1 MCKKASTNKGQQE
14 VNVPSTSSLV
24 AGTATQRGQQTAAS
38 AANKLSHIIADP
50 HKSFREPVAKEE
62 GSSYKCCVV
71 GCPVAAGTGQEEV
84 GVWLFALPSK
94 EEEPSLHS
102 AWLKGVRINLK
113 ANRPQSPR
121 VCFRHFDSAK
131 DFVTLRHRVR
141 GLEVNAVPSI
151 QIPMLKFVN
160 KLNQNPFGRKS
171 LQPQNTNNR
180 LNTSFG
186 QDANSAAGKNT
197 PRQETRSTVVAS
209 PALGSVAC
217 GSLLAAAKFTRSVTS
232 TVTEMTEESLRVA
245 PQPVGAVGPSSSSMT
260 ETLHKLTAEHPE
272 VSDRNTV
279 TETAGEGLHAAPE
292 PKDAGRPS
300 MALIS
305 EAPKQTTVE
314 LADVSA
320 QAVME
325 TAAESLYTAP
335 EPKDAG
341 STSAALMSEA
351 PKQGRVESVEVSV
364 QIVTETMQKSL
375 HAAPEPK
382 DAGRP
387 SMTLMSEAPKQ
398 EAVWSTHISAQT
410 VMETTAESLY
420 AAPEPKDG
428 GSTSVAL
435 MPDARKQTVESSDVG
450 AQTVTETTTESLYTA
465 QEPKDAV
472 STTMALMPDARK
484 QETVESS
491 DVGAQTVTET
501 TTESLYTAQ
510 EPKDA
515 VSTTMALMSDTRKQE
530 TVESADVGAQTV
542 TETTAEN
549 LYTAP
554 ELKDAGSPS
563 VALMSGNPKQGRVE
577 SVEVSA
583 KTVTE
588 TTQKSLHAAPQ
599 PEGAGSPRVAL
610 MSETPKQASVESADD
625 SAQTVTDTTGESLHA
640 ALQPVGA
647 VNPSSDFTMEA
658 PKKETVQ
665 PIKDS
670 ASTLA
675 GATKDG
681 ISSTAQP
688 KAISTGSSSTAHT
701 LNEATSEPTEVN
713 VCTAARETGGTL
725 NIAQEFEDDV
735 NLSKSVNLM
744 ADTPKEA
751 PAEPTKD
758 DALPPVTM
766 ESSDIAAQPKEAT
779 DCSRSSATETH
790 KASDAPKLAADAYS
804 MVQPPEKDLDKEPLA
819 QDTGD
824 TDAGSEMEDSPSSPI
839 ECITTFG
846 YVSAES
852 KNLEALSSSAEQPS
866 SDSKSSI
873 FDCMIVEMSPASTI
887 TLSSDEDECSLDAE
901 PISNEGTVE
910 TRVSNVVTAQDST
923 PPPAP
928 AHSFVCKLESASND
942 VSGDV
947 QTAASSR
954 NSAFSSVLC
963 VDPDAQ
969 ISTECSVTG
978 TPVTVSFNSCD
989 KRSSPSLGSGLVM
1002 KATRTGS
1009 GGHDLLLPKR
1019 QSGKIATVRV
1029 AEPPVTILTRVK
1041 DRKQKAPITLES
1053 QRHVSGVSSNTFGC
1067 LASARE
1073 GYNSAAGVVLK
1084 EETRCPPSGGCDVSS
1099 RAVIQKTV
1107 TIPSRVISY
1116 DGHRLQV
1123 TRGTVAT
1130 RCKSAQRHS
1139 PEASVNADIHGTD
1152 SSWPEGD
1159 GQVTLFHPSQGRYII
1174 EREVVGDE
1182 EEFGMHATSFRVDW
1196 IFTGSAPNMPRST
1209 SSLHQPF

>member
-1 MCKKASTNKGQQE
+1 MSRSTKTLRRPSPEHVTRLKASLSKCSKEEFFVSDDSTDVDDPDCTRVANDLESEPSPSVAAAGSGTVGKDVPIRRDRSRSEKGAPRSSGRTGVKRLGSVVKDLRKDRKKLKLQDTSGGHRKDDMCKKASTNKGQQE

-928 AHSFVCKLESASND
+928 AH
-942 VSGDV
+942 
-947 QTAASSR
+947 
-954 NSAFSSVLC
+954 
-963 VDPDAQ
+963 
-969 ISTECSVTG
+969 
-978 TPVTVSFNSCD
+978 
-989 KRSSPSLGSGLVM
+989 
-1002 KATRTGS
+1002 
-1009 GGHDLLLPKR
+1009 
-1019 QSGKIATVRV
+1019 
-1029 AEPPVTILTRVK
+1029 
-1041 DRKQKAPITLES
+1041 
-1053 QRHVSGVSSNTFGC
+1053 
-1067 LASARE
+1067 
-1073 GYNSAAGVVLK
+1073 
-1084 EETRCPPSGGCDVSS
+1084 
-1099 RAVIQKTV
+1099 
-1107 TIPSRVISY
+1107 
-1116 DGHRLQV
+1116 
-1123 TRGTVAT
+1123 
-1130 RCKSAQRHS
+1130 
-1139 PEASVNADIHGTD
+1139 
-1152 SSWPEGD
+1152 
-1159 GQVTLFHPSQGRYII
+1159 
-1174 EREVVGDE
+1174 
-1182 EEFGMHATSFRVDW
+1182 
-1196 IFTGSAPNMPRST
+1196 
-1209 SSLHQPF
+1209 